1 MTVQILESNGRPTFA
16 VIPYKA
22 YLTLLDK
29 IEDIEDGIAA
39 RKVRHQLDAGTDE
52 AIPAD
57 MMRELVF
64 SDYPIKIWRNY
75 RGVTMQTVADQAG
88 ISKSYL
94 SQIESGSRNG
104 SADVLKRIAS
114 ALNIT
119 LDDIV

>member
-16 VIPYKA
+16 VLPYNA
-22 YLTLLDK
+22 YLNLLDK
-29 IEDIEDGIAA
+29 VEDIEDGIAA

-52 AIPAD
+52 AIPAA
-57 MMRELVF
+57 MMRELVN

-75 RGVTMQTVADQAG
+75 RSLTMQTVADQAG

-94 SQIESGSRNG
+94 SQIESGNRNG

-119 LDDIV
+119 LDDIM

>member
-1 MTVQILESNGRPTFA
+1 MTVQILENNGRPTFA
-16 VIPYKA
+16 VLPYKM
-22 YLTLLDK
+22 YLNLLDK
-29 IEDIEDGIAA
+29 VEDIEDGIAA
-39 RKVRHQLDAGTDE
+39 RKIRRQLDAGTDE

-57 MMRELVF
+57 MMRALVN

-75 RGVTMQTVADQAG
+75 RGLTMQTVADQAG

-94 SQIESGSRNG
+94 SQIESGNRNG

-114 ALNIT
+114 ALDIT